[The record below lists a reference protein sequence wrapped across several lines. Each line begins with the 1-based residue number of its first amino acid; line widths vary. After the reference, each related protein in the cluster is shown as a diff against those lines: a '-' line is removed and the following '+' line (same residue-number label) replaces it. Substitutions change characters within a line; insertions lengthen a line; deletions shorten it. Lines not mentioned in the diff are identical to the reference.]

1 MASWSVAQFQFGS
14 ILAGVHRLRPPLAG
28 RRCHQAREE
37 TLMAGRF
44 FFFFFQDQR
53 GCPPPVLS
61 PPSEQHSRPTFF
73 ISASTV

>member
-1 MASWSVAQFQFGS
+1 MAASWSVAQFQFRS

-28 RRCHQAREE
+28 GRCYQAGEE
-37 TLMAGRF
+37 TLGRFF

-61 PPSEQHSRPTFF
+61 PPSEQHSRHALF
-73 ISASTV
+73 ISTSVV